1 MDWPQ
6 LVWPQL
12 VDWPQLPAAPLL
24 QPWAAVVR
32 TERLLDPS
40 ASLLIWH
47 FITLWPAARMSK
59 TSSTC
64 PSQTFVLRCTCCCED
79 GASYPSFLP
88 LFLKPARKR
97 NGGEL
102 SESQQRTSKGAL
114 WQPSARGREFCLSSP
129 PQPPKSG
136 HLPGNEIFSFPRC
149 WPVPRDIRWEAEK
162 GSHVSLWSPECWEE
176 PPKIQI
182 PRLLG
187 YLKSYWKFQ
196 SSRAMTGKGS
206 FPSGWLFYESIPK
219 PTDEKLF
226 WPLPLLQFSLAAMM
240 VMKYRRKGL
249 FAFSAGNS
257 LCLAVSSVVHLKLMF
272 PSQQTSPQPS
282 LGLAPTT
289 IQAELDFFSV
299 SGPLSKS

>member
-1 MDWPQ
+1 MIS
-6 LVWPQL
+6 
-12 VDWPQLPAAPLL
+12 
-24 QPWAAVVR
+24 
-32 TERLLDPS
+32 PS
-40 ASLLIWH
+40 NY
-47 FITLWPAARMSK
+47 
-59 TSSTC
+59 SS
-64 PSQTFVLRCTCCCED
+64 
-79 GASYPSFLP
+79 
-88 LFLKPARKR
+88 
-97 NGGEL
+97 
-102 SESQQRTSKGAL
+102 
-114 WQPSARGREFCLSSP
+114 LSSP

-149 WPVPRDIRWEAEK
+149 WPVARDIRWEAEK

-176 PPKIQI
+176 PPKMQI

-206 FPSGWLFYESIPK
+206 FPSGWLFYASIPK

-257 LCLAVSSVVHLKLMF
+257 LCLAVSSVVHLKLTF